1 MEKNTMKIVK
11 VEPGKKAEIAE
22 IANDLDAMQ
31 ELVGG
36 FIECIYWHDGPFV
49 IICNEEGK
57 LQGLRLNRAL
67 MTEDRQIADVIAGTF
82 FIAGFEGDEFT
93 GLSDEDAERFRAI
106 YEKPEMFFRLG
117 GDLCMQYMEA

>member
-22 IANDLDAMQ
+22 IENDLDAMQ

-36 FIECIYWHDGPFV
+36 FIECIYWHGGPFV

-67 MTEDRQIADVIAGTF
+67 MTDDGRFADVISGTF
-82 FIAGFEGDEFT
+82 FIAGVKGDEFI
-93 GLSDEDAERFRAI
+93 GLSDEQAEEFRAI

-117 GDLCMQYMEA
+117 GDLYMQYMEA